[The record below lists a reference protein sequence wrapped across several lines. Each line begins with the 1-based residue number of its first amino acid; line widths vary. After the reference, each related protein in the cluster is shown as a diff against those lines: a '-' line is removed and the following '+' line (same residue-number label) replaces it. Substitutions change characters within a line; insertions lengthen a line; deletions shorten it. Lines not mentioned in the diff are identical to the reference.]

1 MSTGNLILGLG
12 RRSVG
17 DITMYRRNGQQ
28 VSRVRVRK
36 IKNPNSNG
44 QLYQRAILATVLKA
58 YAAGKAI
65 FDHSFEGVGVGAPSM
80 ARFQKENINALRQA
94 VAADINNGVLAAAG
108 GQGVV
113 VARGAVTPTPWK
125 FIIARGSVVQRLF
138 SVVAS
143 SDANVLV
150 ARMAESSG
158 NAQTV
163 AEYVAANGLAAGDIF
178 TICVFGVLSGTNWS
192 ASAAA
197 VYSTHYPTAFGFI
210 RLTVKADAVTSTTA
224 MSTATVADLFDV
236 ESTGE
241 NIPATT
247 TLQTLI
253 TDGIPVSDVVI
264 DAETGS
270 MGVIRSR
277 EDSGVRS
284 NTEMVVPA
292 TLVWGIHSEYI
303 LDAWNPETT
312 KLGDS
317 SLILEG
323 GNF

>member
-17 DITMYRRNGQQ
+17 DLTMYRRNGKQ
-28 VSRVRVRK
+28 VTRVRVRK

-44 QLYQRAILATVLKA
+44 QLFQRAMLATVLKA

-65 FDHSFEGVGVGAPSM
+65 FDHSFEGVPVGAPSM
-80 ARFQKENINALRQA
+80 SRFQKENLNALRQA
-94 VAADINNGVLAAAG
+94 VAADINGGVLAAAG

-125 FIIARGSVVQRLF
+125 FIISRGSVVQRLF
-138 SVVAS
+138 SVVPS

-150 ARMAESSG
+150 AKMAAASG
-158 NAQTV
+158 DAPTV
-163 AEYVAANGLAAGDIF
+163 AEYVAANSLAAGDIF
-178 TICVFGVLSGTNWS
+178 TICAFGVLSGTGWS
-192 ASAAA
+192 ASAAG

-210 RLTVKADAVTSTTA
+210 RLTVKAGAVTSTTA

-253 TDGIPVSDVVI
+253 TDGIPVSDVVV